1 MALVS
6 PGLSGR
12 RDTAD
17 SKLPPGQFLTVG
29 FPVLSEG
36 PSPRAPLE
44 RWELTIE

>member
-6 PGLSGR
+6 PGVSGR

-17 SKLPPGQFLTVG
+17 GKLPPGQYLTVG
-29 FPVLSEG
+29 FPVLSAG
-36 PSPRAPLE
+36 PSPQAPLE